1 MEKENILSE
10 LRKNIQE
17 DKFIKI
23 VFSDRQNGEFNKIII
38 KSLSL
43 KNGKNIQIESFKDN
57 KAFHKNIELDHF
69 QEIEDILK
77 GYMENFKQILLQ
89 IENLDISFIK
99 KKESFT
105 KKINKNN
112 LIKNY
117 IEHNKKKQ
125 YILNEGDKIDFL
137 IELGLMSTEGKILKS
152 SYNKFRQIN
161 KYLEFIDDVIEE
173 LKSKKLIDN
182 HINVLDFGCGKSYLT
197 FALYYYLKHYRKDLS
212 FSIVGLDLKKD
223 VIEFCNK
230 LAQKLNYEN
239 LEFLNGNIK
248 DYDRAKEVDLVFSLH
263 ACNNATDYSLEKA
276 LSLNAKAILA
286 VPCCHHEFF
295 EKIQKNKNSE
305 FYNTLKIMVDNGV
318 VLDKFATLATD
329 SFRSSEFYNTLKIM
343 VDNGVVLDKF
353 ATLATDS
360 FRSLALELCGY
371 KTKMI
376 EFIDMEHTPKNILIK
391 AIKSKPSNLK
401 EKLKEYNKLKEFLGI
416 QPLLEELTKKYFL
429 IDTNT
434 EIPYN

>member
-1 MEKENILSE
+1 MEKENVLFE
-10 LRKNIQE
+10 LKKNIQE
-17 DKFIKI
+17 DKLIKI
-23 VFSDRQNGEFNKIII
+23 VFSDRQSGDFNKVII
-38 KSLSL
+38 KPIIL
-43 KNGKNIQIESFKDN
+43 KSTKNIQIESFKDN
-57 KAFHKNIELDHF
+57 KAFHKNIDLNNLQEL
-69 QEIEDILK
+69 EDNLK
-77 GYMENFKQILLQ
+77 EYIDNFKQILLQ
-89 IENLDISFIK
+89 IEGTDISFIR
-99 KKESFT
+99 KKENFSR
-105 KKINKNN
+105 KEKESN
-112 LIKNY
+112 LVKTSN
-117 IEHNKKKQ
+117 EHNKKKQ

-137 IELGLMSTEGKILKS
+137 IELGLMSVEGKILKS
-152 SYNKFRQIN
+152 SFNKFKQIN

-173 LKSKKLIDN
+173 LKAKKLITN

-197 FALYYYLKHYRKDLS
+197 FALYYYLKNYRKDLT

-230 LAQKLNYEN
+230 LAKKLNYEN

-248 DYDRAKEVDLVFSLH
+248 DYNKSKEVDLVFSLH

-276 LSLNAKAILA
+276 LSLDAKAILA

-305 FYNTLKIMVDNGV
+305 FYDTLKIM
-318 VLDKFATLATD
+318 A
-329 SFRSSEFYNTLKIM
+329 
-343 VDNGVVLDKF
+343 DNGVVLDKF

-360 FRSLALELCGY
+360 FRSLSLELCGY

-391 AIKSKPSNLK
+391 AIKSKSSNLK
-401 EKLKEYNKLKEFLGI
+401 EKLTEYNKLKEFLGI
-416 QPLLEELTKKYFL
+416 KPLLEDLIKKYFS

>member
-1 MEKENILSE
+1 MEKENVLFE
-10 LRKNIQE
+10 LKKNIQE
-17 DKFIKI
+17 DKLIKI
-23 VFSDRQNGEFNKIII
+23 VFSDRKSGDFNKVII
-38 KSLSL
+38 KPIIL
-43 KNGKNIQIESFKDN
+43 KSARNIQIESFKDN
-57 KAFHKNIELDHF
+57 KAFHKNIDLNNLKEL
-69 QEIEDILK
+69 EDSLK
-77 GYMENFKQILLQ
+77 EYIDNFKQILLQ
-89 IENLDISFIK
+89 IEGSDISFIR
-99 KKESFT
+99 KKENFSR
-105 KKINKNN
+105 KEKESN
-112 LIKNY
+112 LIKTSN
-117 IEHNKKKQ
+117 EHNKKKQ

-137 IELGLMSTEGKILKS
+137 IELGLMSVEGKILKS
-152 SYNKFRQIN
+152 SFNKFKQIN

-173 LKSKKLIDN
+173 LKAKKLITN

-197 FALYYYLKHYRKDLS
+197 FALYYYLKNYRKDLT

-230 LAQKLNYEN
+230 LAKKLNYEN

-248 DYDRAKEVDLVFSLH
+248 DYDKSKEVDLVFSLH

-276 LSLNAKAILA
+276 LSLDAKAILA

-305 FYNTLKIMVDNGV
+305 FYNTLKIM
-318 VLDKFATLATD
+318 A
-329 SFRSSEFYNTLKIM
+329 
-343 VDNGVVLDKF
+343 DNGVVLDKF

-360 FRSLALELCGY
+360 FRSLSLELCGY

-391 AIKSKPSNLK
+391 AIKSKSSNLK
-401 EKLKEYNKLKEFLGI
+401 EKLTEYNKLKEFLGI
-416 QPLLEELTKKYFL
+416 KPLLEDLIKKYFL

>member
-1 MEKENILSE
+1 MEKENVLFE
-10 LRKNIQE
+10 LKKNIQE
-17 DKFIKI
+17 DKLIKI
-23 VFSDRQNGEFNKIII
+23 VFSDRQSEDFNKVII
-38 KSLSL
+38 KPIIL
-43 KNGKNIQIESFKDN
+43 KSTRNIQIESFKDN
-57 KAFHKNIELDHF
+57 KAFHKNIDLNNLQEL
-69 QEIEDILK
+69 EDNLK
-77 GYMENFKQILLQ
+77 EYIDNFKQILLQ
-89 IENLDISFIK
+89 IEGLDISFIR
-99 KKESFT
+99 KKENFSR
-105 KKINKNN
+105 KEKESN
-112 LIKNY
+112 LIKTSN
-117 IEHNKKKQ
+117 EHNKKKQ

-137 IELGLMSTEGKILKS
+137 IELGLMSVEGKILKS
-152 SYNKFRQIN
+152 SFNKFKQIN

-173 LKSKKLIDN
+173 LKTKKLITN
-182 HINVLDFGCGKSYLT
+182 HINILDFGCGKSYLT
-197 FALYYYLKHYRKDLS
+197 FALYYYLKNYRKDLT

-230 LAQKLNYEN
+230 LAKKLNYEN

-248 DYDRAKEVDLVFSLH
+248 DYDKSKEVDLVFSLH

-276 LSLNAKAILA
+276 LSLDAKAILA

-305 FYNTLKIMVDNGV
+305 FYNTLKIM
-318 VLDKFATLATD
+318 A
-329 SFRSSEFYNTLKIM
+329 
-343 VDNGVVLDKF
+343 DNGVVLDKF

-360 FRSLALELCGY
+360 FRSLSLELCGY

-391 AIKSKPSNLK
+391 AIKSKSSNLK
-401 EKLKEYNKLKEFLGI
+401 EKLVEYNKLKEFLGI
-416 QPLLEELTKKYFL
+416 KPLLEDLIKKYFL

>member
-1 MEKENILSE
+1 MEKENILFE
-10 LRKNIQE
+10 LIKNIQE
-17 DKFIKI
+17 DKLIKI
-23 VFSDRQNGEFNKIII
+23 VFSDRKSGDFNKVII
-38 KSLSL
+38 KPIIL
-43 KNGKNIQIESFKDN
+43 KSARNIQIESFKDN
-57 KAFHKNIELDHF
+57 KAFHKNIDLNNLQEL
-69 QEIEDILK
+69 EDNLK
-77 GYMENFKQILLQ
+77 EYIDNFKQILLQ
-89 IENLDISFIK
+89 IEDSDISFIR
-99 KKESFT
+99 KKENFSR
-105 KKINKNN
+105 KEKDSN
-112 LIKNY
+112 LIKTSND
-117 IEHNKKKQ
+117 HNKKKQ

-137 IELGLMSTEGKILKS
+137 IELGLMSVEGKILKS
-152 SYNKFRQIN
+152 SFNKFKQIN

-173 LKSKKLIDN
+173 LKAKKLITN

-197 FALYYYLKHYRKDLS
+197 FALYYYLKNYRKDLT

-230 LAQKLNYEN
+230 LAKKLNYEN

-248 DYDRAKEVDLVFSLH
+248 DYNKSKEVDLVFSLH

-276 LSLNAKAILA
+276 LSLDAKAILA

-305 FYNTLKIMVDNGV
+305 FYNTLKIM
-318 VLDKFATLATD
+318 A
-329 SFRSSEFYNTLKIM
+329 
-343 VDNGVVLDKF
+343 DNGVVLDKF

-360 FRSLALELCGY
+360 FRSLSLELCGY

-391 AIKSKPSNLK
+391 AIKSKSSNLK
-401 EKLKEYNKLKEFLGI
+401 EKLVEYNKLKEFLGI
-416 QPLLEELTKKYFL
+416 KPLLEDLIKKYFS

>member
-1 MEKENILSE
+1 MEKENVLFE
-10 LRKNIQE
+10 LKKNIQE
-17 DKFIKI
+17 DKLIKI
-23 VFSDRQNGEFNKIII
+23 VFSDRKSRDFNKVII
-38 KSLSL
+38 KPIIL
-43 KNGKNIQIESFKDN
+43 KSAKNIQIESFKDN
-57 KAFHKNIELDHF
+57 KAFHKNIDLNNLQEL
-69 QEIEDILK
+69 EDNLK
-77 GYMENFKQILLQ
+77 EYIDNFKQILLQ
-89 IENLDISFIK
+89 IEGSDISFIR
-99 KKESFT
+99 KKENFSR
-105 KKINKNN
+105 KEKESN
-112 LIKNY
+112 LIKTSN
-117 IEHNKKKQ
+117 EHNKKKQ

-137 IELGLMSTEGKILKS
+137 IELGLMSVEGKILKS
-152 SYNKFRQIN
+152 SFNKFKQIN

-173 LKSKKLIDN
+173 LKTKKLITN

-197 FALYYYLKHYRKDLS
+197 FALYYYLKNYRKDLS

-295 EKIQKNKNSE
+295 EKIQKNKNSK
-305 FYNTLKIMVDNGV
+305 FYNTLKIM
-318 VLDKFATLATD
+318 A
-329 SFRSSEFYNTLKIM
+329 
-343 VDNGVVLDKF
+343 DNGVVLDKF

-391 AIKSKPSNLK
+391 AIKSKSSNLK
-401 EKLKEYNKLKEFLGI
+401 EKSIEYNKLKEFLGI
-416 QPLLEELTKKYFL
+416 QPLLEELTRKYFL

>member
-1 MEKENILSE
+1 MEKENVLFE
-10 LRKNIQE
+10 LKKNIQE
-17 DKFIKI
+17 DKLIKI
-23 VFSDRQNGEFNKIII
+23 VFSDRKSRDFNKVII
-38 KSLSL
+38 KPIIL
-43 KNGKNIQIESFKDN
+43 KSAKNIQIESFKDN
-57 KAFHKNIELDHF
+57 KAFHKNIDLNNLQEL
-69 QEIEDILK
+69 EDNLK
-77 GYMENFKQILLQ
+77 EYIDNFKQILLQ
-89 IENLDISFIK
+89 IEGSDISFIR
-99 KKESFT
+99 KKENFSR
-105 KKINKNN
+105 KEKESN
-112 LIKNY
+112 LIKTSN
-117 IEHNKKKQ
+117 EHNKKKQ
-125 YILNEGDKIDFL
+125 YILNEGNKIDFL
-137 IELGLMSTEGKILKS
+137 IELGLMSVEGKILKS
-152 SYNKFRQIN
+152 SFNKFKQIN

-173 LKSKKLIDN
+173 LKAKKLITN

-197 FALYYYLKHYRKDLS
+197 FALYYYLKNYREDLT

-230 LAQKLNYEN
+230 LAKKLNYEN

-248 DYDRAKEVDLVFSLH
+248 DYDKSKEVDLVFSLH

-276 LSLNAKAILA
+276 LSLDAKAILA

-305 FYNTLKIMVDNGV
+305 FYNTLKIM
-318 VLDKFATLATD
+318 A
-329 SFRSSEFYNTLKIM
+329 
-343 VDNGVVLDKF
+343 DNGVVLDKF

-360 FRSLALELCGY
+360 FRSLSLELCGY

-391 AIKSKPSNLK
+391 AIKSKSSNLK
-401 EKLKEYNKLKEFLGI
+401 EKLVEYNKLKEFLGI
-416 QPLLEELTKKYFL
+416 KPLLEDLIKKYFS

>member
-57 KAFHKNIELDHF
+57 KAFHKNIELNNI
-69 QEIEDILK
+69 QEIENILK
-77 GYMENFKQILLQ
+77 EYIENFKQILLQ
-89 IENLDISFIK
+89 VENSDVSFIR
-99 KKESFT
+99 KKESF
-105 KKINKNN
+105 
-112 LIKNY
+112 IKNSN
-117 IEHNKKKQ
+117 EHNKKKQ

-230 LAQKLNYEN
+230 LAQKLNYGN

-295 EKIQKNKNSE
+295 EKI
-305 FYNTLKIMVDNGV
+305 
-318 VLDKFATLATD
+318 
-329 SFRSSEFYNTLKIM
+329 
-343 VDNGVVLDKF
+343 
-353 ATLATDS
+353 
-360 FRSLALELCGY
+360 
-371 KTKMI
+371 
-376 EFIDMEHTPKNILIK
+376 
-391 AIKSKPSNLK
+391 
-401 EKLKEYNKLKEFLGI
+401 
-416 QPLLEELTKKYFL
+416 
-429 IDTNT
+429 
-434 EIPYN
+434 

>member
-1 MEKENILSE
+1 MEKENVLFE
-10 LRKNIQE
+10 LKKNIQE
-17 DKFIKI
+17 DKLIKI
-23 VFSDRQNGEFNKIII
+23 VFSDRQSGDFNKVII
-38 KSLSL
+38 KPIIL
-43 KNGKNIQIESFKDN
+43 KSTKNIQIESFKDN
-57 KAFHKNIELDHF
+57 KAFHKNIDLNNLQEL
-69 QEIEDILK
+69 EDNLK
-77 GYMENFKQILLQ
+77 EYIDNFKQILLQ
-89 IENLDISFIK
+89 IEGSDISFIR
-99 KKESFT
+99 KKENFSR
-105 KKINKNN
+105 KEKESN
-112 LIKNY
+112 LIKTSN
-117 IEHNKKKQ
+117 EHNKKKQ

-137 IELGLMSTEGKILKS
+137 IELGLMSVKGKILKS
-152 SYNKFRQIN
+152 SFNKFKQIN

-173 LKSKKLIDN
+173 LKAKKLITN

-197 FALYYYLKHYRKDLS
+197 FALYYYLKNYRKDLT

-230 LAQKLNYEN
+230 LAKKLNYEN

-248 DYDRAKEVDLVFSLH
+248 DYDKSKEVDLVFSLH

-276 LSLNAKAILA
+276 LSLDAKAILA

-305 FYNTLKIMVDNGV
+305 FYNTLKIM
-318 VLDKFATLATD
+318 A
-329 SFRSSEFYNTLKIM
+329 
-343 VDNGVVLDKF
+343 DNGVVLDKF

-360 FRSLALELCGY
+360 FRSLSLELCGY

-391 AIKSKPSNLK
+391 AIKSKSSNLK
-401 EKLKEYNKLKEFLGI
+401 EKLVEYNKLKEFLGI
-416 QPLLEELTKKYFL
+416 KPLLEDLIKKYFS

>member
-1 MEKENILSE
+1 MGKENMLSE
-10 LRKNIQE
+10 LKKYIQE
-17 DKFIKI
+17 EKFIKI
-23 VFSDRQNGEFNKIII
+23 VFSDRQDGDFSKIII
-38 KSLSL
+38 KPLSL
-43 KNGKNIQIESFKDN
+43 KTGKNIQIESFKDN
-57 KAFHKNIELDHF
+57 KAFHKNIELNNL
-69 QEIEDILK
+69 QEIENTLK
-77 GYMENFKQILLQ
+77 EYIENFKQILLQ
-89 IENLDISFIK
+89 IENLDISFMK
-99 KKESFT
+99 KKERFI
-105 KKINKNN
+105 KKENKNN
-112 LIKNY
+112 LIKNSN
-117 IEHNKKKQ
+117 EHNKKKQ

-137 IELGLMSTEGKILKS
+137 IELGLMSAEGKILKS
-152 SYNKFRQIN
+152 SYSKFKQIN

-182 HINVLDFGCGKSYLT
+182 HINILDFGCGKSYLT
-197 FALYYYLKHYRKDLS
+197 FALYYYLKHYRKNLS

-248 DYDRAKEVDLVFSLH
+248 DYDRTLEVDLVFSLH

-295 EKIQKNKNSE
+295 EKIQKNKNSK
-305 FYNTLKIMVDNGV
+305 FYDNLKIMADNGIA
-318 VLDKFATLATD
+318 LDKFA
-329 SFRSSEFYNTLKIM
+329 S
-343 VDNGVVLDKF
+343 
-353 ATLATDS
+353 LATDS

-391 AIKSKPSNLK
+391 AIKSKSSNLK
-401 EKLKEYNKLKEFLGI
+401 EKLIEYSKLKEFLGI
-416 QPLLEELTKKYFL
+416 QPLLEELTRKYFL
-429 IDTNT
+429 IDTNI

>member
-1 MEKENILSE
+1 MEKENILFE
-10 LRKNIQE
+10 LIKNIQD
-17 DKFIKI
+17 DKLIKI
-23 VFSDRQNGEFNKIII
+23 VFSDRKSGDFNKVII
-38 KSLSL
+38 KPIIL
-43 KNGKNIQIESFKDN
+43 KSAKNIQIESFKDN
-57 KAFHKNIELDHF
+57 KAFHKNIDLNNLQEL
-69 QEIEDILK
+69 EDNLK
-77 GYMENFKQILLQ
+77 EYIDNFKQILLQ
-89 IENLDISFIK
+89 IEGSDISFIR
-99 KKESFT
+99 KKENFSR
-105 KKINKNN
+105 KEKESN
-112 LIKNY
+112 LIKTSN
-117 IEHNKKKQ
+117 EHNKKKQ

-137 IELGLMSTEGKILKS
+137 IELGLMSVEGKILKS
-152 SYNKFRQIN
+152 SFNKFKQIN

-173 LKSKKLIDN
+173 LKVKKLITN

-197 FALYYYLKHYRKDLS
+197 FALYYYLKNYRKDLT

-230 LAQKLNYEN
+230 LAKKLNYEN

-248 DYDRAKEVDLVFSLH
+248 DYDKSKEVDLVFSLH

-276 LSLNAKAILA
+276 LSLDAKAILA

-305 FYNTLKIMVDNGV
+305 FYNTLKIMADNGV
-318 VLDKFATLATD
+318 
-329 SFRSSEFYNTLKIM
+329 I
-343 VDNGVVLDKF
+343 LDKF

-360 FRSLALELCGY
+360 FRSLSLELCGY

-391 AIKSKPSNLK
+391 AIKSKSSNLK
-401 EKLKEYNKLKEFLGI
+401 EKLVEYNKLKEFLGI
-416 QPLLEELTKKYFL
+416 KPLLEDLIKKYFL

>member
-1 MEKENILSE
+1 MEKENVLFE
-10 LRKNIQE
+10 LKKNIQD
-17 DKFIKI
+17 DKLIKI
-23 VFSDRQNGEFNKIII
+23 VFSDRKSGDFNKVII
-38 KSLSL
+38 KPIIL
-43 KNGKNIQIESFKDN
+43 KSAKNIQIESFKDN
-57 KAFHKNIELDHF
+57 KAFHKNIDLNNLQEL
-69 QEIEDILK
+69 EDNLK
-77 GYMENFKQILLQ
+77 EYIDNFKQILLQ
-89 IENLDISFIK
+89 IEGLDISFIR
-99 KKESFT
+99 KKENFSR
-105 KKINKNN
+105 KEKESN
-112 LIKNY
+112 LIKTSN
-117 IEHNKKKQ
+117 EHNKKKQ

-137 IELGLMSTEGKILKS
+137 IELGLMSVEGKILKS
-152 SYNKFRQIN
+152 SFNKFKQIN

-173 LKSKKLIDN
+173 LKAKKLITN

-197 FALYYYLKHYRKDLS
+197 FALYYYLKNYRKDLT
-212 FSIVGLDLKKD
+212 FSIIGLDLKKD

-230 LAQKLNYEN
+230 LAKKLNYEN

-248 DYDRAKEVDLVFSLH
+248 DYDKSKEVDLVFSLH

-276 LSLNAKAILA
+276 LSLDAKAILA

-305 FYNTLKIMVDNGV
+305 FYDTLKIM
-318 VLDKFATLATD
+318 A
-329 SFRSSEFYNTLKIM
+329 
-343 VDNGVVLDKF
+343 DNGVVLDKF

-360 FRSLALELCGY
+360 FRSLSLELCGY

-391 AIKSKPSNLK
+391 AIKSKSSNLK
-401 EKLKEYNKLKEFLGI
+401 EKLTEYNKLKEFLGI
-416 QPLLEELTKKYFL
+416 KPLLEDLIKKYFS

>member
-1 MEKENILSE
+1 MEKENVLFE
-10 LRKNIQE
+10 LKKNIQE
-17 DKFIKI
+17 DKLIKI
-23 VFSDRQNGEFNKIII
+23 VFSDRQSGDFNKVII
-38 KSLSL
+38 KPIIL
-43 KNGKNIQIESFKDN
+43 KSTKNIQIESFKDN
-57 KAFHKNIELDHF
+57 KAFHKNIDLNNLQEL
-69 QEIEDILK
+69 EDNLK
-77 GYMENFKQILLQ
+77 EYIDNFKQILLQ
-89 IENLDISFIK
+89 IEGLDISFIR
-99 KKESFT
+99 KKENFSR
-105 KKINKNN
+105 KEKDSN
-112 LIKNY
+112 LIKTSN
-117 IEHNKKKQ
+117 EHNKKKQ

-137 IELGLMSTEGKILKS
+137 IELGLMSVEGKILKS
-152 SYNKFRQIN
+152 SFNKFKQIN

-173 LKSKKLIDN
+173 LKAKKLITN

-197 FALYYYLKHYRKDLS
+197 FALYYYLKNYRKDLT

-230 LAQKLNYEN
+230 LAKKLNYEN

-248 DYDRAKEVDLVFSLH
+248 DYDKSKEVDLVFSLH

-276 LSLNAKAILA
+276 LSLDAKAILA

-305 FYNTLKIMVDNGV
+305 FYDTLKIM
-318 VLDKFATLATD
+318 A
-329 SFRSSEFYNTLKIM
+329 
-343 VDNGVVLDKF
+343 DNGVVLDKF

-360 FRSLALELCGY
+360 FRSLSLELCGY

-391 AIKSKPSNLK
+391 AIKSKSSNLK
-401 EKLKEYNKLKEFLGI
+401 EKLTEYNKLKEFLGI
-416 QPLLEELTKKYFL
+416 KPLLEDLIKKYFS

>member
-1 MEKENILSE
+1 MEKENVLFE
-10 LRKNIQE
+10 LKKNIQE
-17 DKFIKI
+17 DKLIKI
-23 VFSDRQNGEFNKIII
+23 VFSDRKSRDFNKVII
-38 KSLSL
+38 KPIIL
-43 KNGKNIQIESFKDN
+43 KSAKNIQIESFKDN
-57 KAFHKNIELDHF
+57 KAFHKNIDLNNLQEL
-69 QEIEDILK
+69 EDNLK
-77 GYMENFKQILLQ
+77 EYIDNFKQILLQ
-89 IENLDISFIK
+89 IEGSDISFIR
-99 KKESFT
+99 KKENFSR
-105 KKINKNN
+105 KEKESN
-112 LIKNY
+112 LIKTSN
-117 IEHNKKKQ
+117 EHNKKKQ

-137 IELGLMSTEGKILKS
+137 IELGLMSVEGKILKS
-152 SYNKFRQIN
+152 SFNKFKQIN

-173 LKSKKLIDN
+173 LKAKKLITN

-197 FALYYYLKHYRKDLS
+197 FALYYYLKNYRKDLT

-230 LAQKLNYEN
+230 LAKKLNYEN

-248 DYDRAKEVDLVFSLH
+248 DYDKSKEVDLVFSLH

-276 LSLNAKAILA
+276 LSLDAKAILA

-305 FYNTLKIMVDNGV
+305 FYNTLKIM
-318 VLDKFATLATD
+318 A
-329 SFRSSEFYNTLKIM
+329 
-343 VDNGVVLDKF
+343 DNGVVLDKF

-360 FRSLALELCGY
+360 FRSLSLELCGY

-376 EFIDMEHTPKNILIK
+376 EFINMEHTPKNILIK
-391 AIKSKPSNLK
+391 AIKSKSSNLK
-401 EKLKEYNKLKEFLGI
+401 EKLTEYNKLKEFLGI
-416 QPLLEELTKKYFL
+416 KPLLEDLIKKYFS

>member
-1 MEKENILSE
+1 MEKENVLFE
-10 LRKNIQE
+10 LKKNIQE
-17 DKFIKI
+17 DKLIKI
-23 VFSDRQNGEFNKIII
+23 VFSDRQSGDFNKVII
-38 KSLSL
+38 KPIIL
-43 KNGKNIQIESFKDN
+43 KSTKNIQIESFKDN
-57 KAFHKNIELDHF
+57 KAFHKNIDLNNLQEL
-69 QEIEDILK
+69 ENILK
-77 GYMENFKQILLQ
+77 EYIDNFKQILLQ
-89 IENLDISFIK
+89 IEGSDISFIR
-99 KKESFT
+99 KKESFSR
-105 KKINKNN
+105 KEKESN
-112 LIKNY
+112 LIKSSN
-117 IEHNKKKQ
+117 EHNKKKQ

-137 IELGLMSTEGKILKS
+137 IELGLMSVEGKILKS
-152 SYNKFRQIN
+152 SYNKFKQIN

-173 LKSKKLIDN
+173 LKAKKLITN

-197 FALYYYLKHYRKDLS
+197 FALYYYLKNYRKDLT

-230 LAQKLNYEN
+230 LAKKLNYEN

-248 DYDRAKEVDLVFSLH
+248 DYDKSKEVDLVFSLH

-276 LSLNAKAILA
+276 LSLDAKAILA

-305 FYNTLKIMVDNGV
+305 FYNTLKIMADNGV
-318 VLDKFATLATD
+318 
-329 SFRSSEFYNTLKIM
+329 I
-343 VDNGVVLDKF
+343 LDKF

-360 FRSLALELCGY
+360 FRSLSLELCGY

-391 AIKSKPSNLK
+391 AIKSKSSNLK
-401 EKLKEYNKLKEFLGI
+401 EKLIEYNKLKEFLGI
-416 QPLLEELTKKYFL
+416 KPLLEDLIKKYFS

>member
-1 MEKENILSE
+1 MEKENILFESI
-10 LRKNIQE
+10 KNIQE
-17 DKFIKI
+17 DKLIKI
-23 VFSDRQNGEFNKIII
+23 VFSDRKSGDFNKVII
-38 KSLSL
+38 KPIIL
-43 KNGKNIQIESFKDN
+43 KSVKNIQIESFKDN
-57 KAFHKNIELDHF
+57 KAFHKNIDLNNLQEL
-69 QEIEDILK
+69 EDNLK
-77 GYMENFKQILLQ
+77 EYIDNFKQILLQ
-89 IENLDISFIK
+89 IEGSDISFIR
-99 KKESFT
+99 KKENFSR
-105 KKINKNN
+105 KEKDSN
-112 LIKNY
+112 LIKTSND
-117 IEHNKKKQ
+117 HNKKKQ

-137 IELGLMSTEGKILKS
+137 IELGLMSVEGKILKS
-152 SYNKFRQIN
+152 SFNKFKQIN

-173 LKSKKLIDN
+173 LKAKKLITN

-197 FALYYYLKHYRKDLS
+197 FALYYYLKNYRKDLT

-230 LAQKLNYEN
+230 LAKKLNYEN

-248 DYDRAKEVDLVFSLH
+248 DYDKSKEVDLVFSLH

-276 LSLNAKAILA
+276 LSLDAKAILA

-305 FYNTLKIMVDNGV
+305 FYNTLKIM
-318 VLDKFATLATD
+318 A
-329 SFRSSEFYNTLKIM
+329 
-343 VDNGVVLDKF
+343 DNGVVLDKF

-360 FRSLALELCGY
+360 FRSLSLELCGY

-391 AIKSKPSNLK
+391 AIKSKSSNLK
-401 EKLKEYNKLKEFLGI
+401 EKLVEYNKLKEFLGI
-416 QPLLEELTKKYFL
+416 KPLLEDLIKKYFL

>member
-1 MEKENILSE
+1 MEKENVLFE
-10 LRKNIQE
+10 LIKNIQD
-17 DKFIKI
+17 DKLIKI
-23 VFSDRQNGEFNKIII
+23 VFSDRKSGDFNKVII
-38 KSLSL
+38 KPIIL
-43 KNGKNIQIESFKDN
+43 KSAKNIQIESFKDN
-57 KAFHKNIELDHF
+57 KAFHKNIDLNNLQEL
-69 QEIEDILK
+69 EDNLK
-77 GYMENFKQILLQ
+77 EYIDNFKQILLQ
-89 IENLDISFIK
+89 IEGSDISFIR
-99 KKESFT
+99 KKENFSR
-105 KKINKNN
+105 KEKDSN
-112 LIKNY
+112 LIKTSN
-117 IEHNKKKQ
+117 EHNKKKQ

-137 IELGLMSTEGKILKS
+137 IELGLMSVEGKILKS
-152 SYNKFRQIN
+152 SFNKFKQIN

-173 LKSKKLIDN
+173 LKAKKLITD

-197 FALYYYLKHYRKDLS
+197 FALYYYLKNYRKDLT

-230 LAQKLNYEN
+230 LAKKLNYEN

-248 DYDRAKEVDLVFSLH
+248 DYDKSKEVDLVFSLH

-276 LSLNAKAILA
+276 LSLDAKAILA

-305 FYNTLKIMVDNGV
+305 FYNTLKIM
-318 VLDKFATLATD
+318 A
-329 SFRSSEFYNTLKIM
+329 
-343 VDNGVVLDKF
+343 DNGVVLDKF

-360 FRSLALELCGY
+360 FRSLSLELCGY

-391 AIKSKPSNLK
+391 AIKSKSSNLK
-401 EKLKEYNKLKEFLGI
+401 EKLTEYNKLKEFLGI
-416 QPLLEELTKKYFL
+416 KPLLEDLIKKYFS

>member
-1 MEKENILSE
+1 MEKENVLFE
-10 LRKNIQE
+10 LKKNIQE
-17 DKFIKI
+17 DKLIKI
-23 VFSDRQNGEFNKIII
+23 VFSDRKSRDFNKVII
-38 KSLSL
+38 KPIIL
-43 KNGKNIQIESFKDN
+43 KSAKNIQIESFKDN
-57 KAFHKNIELDHF
+57 KAFHKNIDLNNLQEL
-69 QEIEDILK
+69 EDNLK
-77 GYMENFKQILLQ
+77 EYIDNFKQILLQ
-89 IENLDISFIK
+89 IEGSDISFIR
-99 KKESFT
+99 KKENFSR
-105 KKINKNN
+105 KEKESN
-112 LIKNY
+112 LIKTSN
-117 IEHNKKKQ
+117 EHNKKKQ

-137 IELGLMSTEGKILKS
+137 IELGLMSVEGKILKS
-152 SYNKFRQIN
+152 SFNKFKQIN

-173 LKSKKLIDN
+173 LKAKKLITN

-197 FALYYYLKHYRKDLS
+197 FALYYYLKNYRKDLT

-230 LAQKLNYEN
+230 LAKKLNYEN

-248 DYDRAKEVDLVFSLH
+248 DYSKSKEVDLVFSLH

-276 LSLNAKAILA
+276 LSLDAKAILA

-305 FYNTLKIMVDNGV
+305 FYNTLKIM
-318 VLDKFATLATD
+318 A
-329 SFRSSEFYNTLKIM
+329 
-343 VDNGVVLDKF
+343 DNGVVLDKF

-360 FRSLALELCGY
+360 FRSLSLELCGY

-391 AIKSKPSNLK
+391 AIKSKSSNLK
-401 EKLKEYNKLKEFLGI
+401 EKLVEYNKLKEFLGI
-416 QPLLEELTKKYFL
+416 KPLLEDLIKKYFL

>member
-1 MEKENILSE
+1 MEKENVLFE
-10 LRKNIQE
+10 LKKNIQE
-17 DKFIKI
+17 DKLIKI
-23 VFSDRQNGEFNKIII
+23 VFSDRKSGDFNKVII
-38 KSLSL
+38 KPIIL
-43 KNGKNIQIESFKDN
+43 KSTKNIQIESFKDN
-57 KAFHKNIELDHF
+57 KAFHKNIDLNNLQEL
-69 QEIEDILK
+69 EDNLK
-77 GYMENFKQILLQ
+77 EYIDNFKQILLQ
-89 IENLDISFIK
+89 IEGSDISFIR
-99 KKESFT
+99 KKENFSR
-105 KKINKNN
+105 KEKESN
-112 LIKNY
+112 LIKTSN
-117 IEHNKKKQ
+117 EHNKKKQ

-137 IELGLMSTEGKILKS
+137 IELGLMSVEGKILKS
-152 SYNKFRQIN
+152 SFNKFKQIN

-173 LKSKKLIDN
+173 LKAKKLITN
-182 HINVLDFGCGKSYLT
+182 HINVLDFGCEKSYLT
-197 FALYYYLKHYRKDLS
+197 FALYYYLKNYRKDLT

-230 LAQKLNYEN
+230 LAKKLNYEN

-248 DYDRAKEVDLVFSLH
+248 DYNKSKEVDLVFSLH

-276 LSLNAKAILA
+276 LSLDAKAILA

-305 FYNTLKIMVDNGV
+305 FYNTLKIM
-318 VLDKFATLATD
+318 A
-329 SFRSSEFYNTLKIM
+329 
-343 VDNGVVLDKF
+343 DNGVVLDKF

-360 FRSLALELCGY
+360 FRSLSLELCGY

-391 AIKSKPSNLK
+391 AIKSKSSNLK
-401 EKLKEYNKLKEFLGI
+401 EKLTEYNKLKEFLGI
-416 QPLLEELTKKYFL
+416 KPLLEDLIKKYFS

>member
-1 MEKENILSE
+1 MEKENMLSE
-10 LRKNIQE
+10 LKKYIQE
-17 DKFIKI
+17 EKFIKI
-23 VFSDRQNGEFNKIII
+23 VFSDKKDGNFSKIII
-38 KSLSL
+38 KPLSL
-43 KNGKNIQIESFKDN
+43 KTGKNIQIESFKDN
-57 KAFHKNIELDHF
+57 KAFHKNIELNNL
-69 QEIEDILK
+69 QEIENTLK
-77 GYMENFKQILLQ
+77 EYIENFKQILLQ
-89 IENLDISFIK
+89 IENLDISFMK
-99 KKESFT
+99 KKERFI
-105 KKINKNN
+105 KKENKNN
-112 LIKNY
+112 LIKNSN
-117 IEHNKKKQ
+117 EHNKKKQ

-137 IELGLMSTEGKILKS
+137 IELGLMSAEGKILKS
-152 SYNKFRQIN
+152 SYNKFKQIN

-182 HINVLDFGCGKSYLT
+182 HINILDFGCGKSYLT

-248 DYDRAKEVDLVFSLH
+248 DYDKSKEVDLVFSLH

-276 LSLNAKAILA
+276 LSLSAKAILA
-286 VPCCHHEFF
+286 VPCSHHEFF
-295 EKIQKNKNSE
+295 EKIQKSKNSD
-305 FYNTLKIMVDNGV
+305 FYNTLKIM
-318 VLDKFATLATD
+318 L
-329 SFRSSEFYNTLKIM
+329 
-343 VDNGVVLDKF
+343 DNGVVLDKF

-360 FRSLALELCGY
+360 FRSLTLELCGY

-376 EFIDMEHTPKNILIK
+376 EFIDTEHTPKNILIR
-391 AIKSKPSNLK
+391 AIKSKSSNLK
-401 EKLKEYNKLKEFLGI
+401 EKLKEYNRLKEFLGI
-416 QPLLEELTKKYFL
+416 QPLLEDLTKKYFL

>member
-1 MEKENILSE
+1 MEKENVLFE
-10 LRKNIQE
+10 LKKNIQE
-17 DKFIKI
+17 DKLIKI
-23 VFSDRQNGEFNKIII
+23 VFSDRQSGDFNKVII
-38 KSLSL
+38 KPIIL
-43 KNGKNIQIESFKDN
+43 KSTKNIQIESFKDN
-57 KAFHKNIELDHF
+57 KAFHKNIDLNNLQEL
-69 QEIEDILK
+69 EDNLK
-77 GYMENFKQILLQ
+77 EYIDNFKQILLQ
-89 IENLDISFIK
+89 IEGTDISFIR
-99 KKESFT
+99 KKENFSR
-105 KKINKNN
+105 KEKESN
-112 LIKNY
+112 LIKTSN
-117 IEHNKKKQ
+117 EHNKKKQ

-137 IELGLMSTEGKILKS
+137 IELGLMSVEGKILKS
-152 SYNKFRQIN
+152 SFNKFKQIN

-173 LKSKKLIDN
+173 LKAKKLITN

-197 FALYYYLKHYRKDLS
+197 FALYYYLKNYRKDLT

-230 LAQKLNYEN
+230 LAKKLNYEN

-248 DYDRAKEVDLVFSLH
+248 DYNKSKEVDLVFSLH

-276 LSLNAKAILA
+276 LSLDAKAILA

-305 FYNTLKIMVDNGV
+305 FYDTLKIM
-318 VLDKFATLATD
+318 A
-329 SFRSSEFYNTLKIM
+329 
-343 VDNGVVLDKF
+343 DNGVVLDKF

-360 FRSLALELCGY
+360 FRSLSLELCGY

-391 AIKSKPSNLK
+391 AIKSKSSNLK
-401 EKLKEYNKLKEFLGI
+401 EKLTEYNKLKEFLGI
-416 QPLLEELTKKYFL
+416 KPLLEDLIKKYFL

>member
-1 MEKENILSE
+1 MEKENILFE
-10 LRKNIQE
+10 LKKNIQE
-17 DKFIKI
+17 DKLIKI
-23 VFSDRQNGEFNKIII
+23 VFSDRKSGDFNKVII
-38 KSLSL
+38 KPIIL
-43 KNGKNIQIESFKDN
+43 KSAKNIQIESFKDN
-57 KAFHKNIELDHF
+57 KAFHKNIDLNNLQEL
-69 QEIEDILK
+69 EDNLK
-77 GYMENFKQILLQ
+77 ECIDNFKQILLQ
-89 IENLDISFIK
+89 IEGSDISFIR
-99 KKESFT
+99 KKENFSR
-105 KKINKNN
+105 KEKESN
-112 LIKNY
+112 LIKTSN
-117 IEHNKKKQ
+117 EHNKKKQ

-137 IELGLMSTEGKILKS
+137 IELGLMSVEGKILKS
-152 SYNKFRQIN
+152 SFNKFKQIN

-173 LKSKKLIDN
+173 LKAKKLITN

-197 FALYYYLKHYRKDLS
+197 FALYYYLKNYRKDLT

-230 LAQKLNYEN
+230 LAKKLNYEN

-248 DYDRAKEVDLVFSLH
+248 DYDKSKEVDLVFSLH

-276 LSLNAKAILA
+276 LSLDAKAILA

-305 FYNTLKIMVDNGV
+305 FYNTLKIM
-318 VLDKFATLATD
+318 A
-329 SFRSSEFYNTLKIM
+329 
-343 VDNGVVLDKF
+343 DNGVVLDKF

-360 FRSLALELCGY
+360 FRSLSLELCGY

-391 AIKSKPSNLK
+391 AIKSKSSNLK
-401 EKLKEYNKLKEFLGI
+401 EKLTEYNKLKEFLGI
-416 QPLLEELTKKYFL
+416 KPLLEDLIKKYFL

>member
-1 MEKENILSE
+1 MKKENILSE

-57 KAFHKNIELDHF
+57 KAFHKNIELDNF

-77 GYMENFKQILLQ
+77 GYMENFKQILWQ

-105 KKINKNN
+105 KKENKNN

-276 LSLNAKAILA
+276 LRLNAKAILA

-295 EKIQKNKNSE
+295 EKIQKK
-305 FYNTLKIMVDNGV
+305 
-318 VLDKFATLATD
+318 
-329 SFRSSEFYNTLKIM
+329 
-343 VDNGVVLDKF
+343 
-353 ATLATDS
+353 
-360 FRSLALELCGY
+360 
-371 KTKMI
+371 
-376 EFIDMEHTPKNILIK
+376 
-391 AIKSKPSNLK
+391 
-401 EKLKEYNKLKEFLGI
+401 
-416 QPLLEELTKKYFL
+416 
-429 IDTNT
+429 
-434 EIPYN
+434 

>member
-1 MEKENILSE
+1 MEKENMLSE
-10 LRKNIQE
+10 LKKYIQE
-17 DKFIKI
+17 EKFIKI
-23 VFSDRQNGEFNKIII
+23 VFSDKKDGNFSKIII

-57 KAFHKNIELDHF
+57 KAFHKNIELDNF

-137 IELGLMSTEGKILKS
+137 IELGLMSAEGKILKS
-152 SYNKFRQIN
+152 SYNKFKQIN

-182 HINVLDFGCGKSYLT
+182 HINILDFGCGKSYLT

-248 DYDRAKEVDLVFSLH
+248 DYDKSKEVDLVFSLH

-276 LSLNAKAILA
+276 LSLSAKAILA

-295 EKIQKNKNSE
+295 EKLQKSKNSD
-305 FYNTLKIMVDNGV
+305 FYNTLKIM
-318 VLDKFATLATD
+318 L
-329 SFRSSEFYNTLKIM
+329 
-343 VDNGVVLDKF
+343 DNGVVLDKF

-360 FRSLALELCGY
+360 FRSLTLELCGY

-376 EFIDMEHTPKNILIK
+376 EFIDTEHTPKNILIK
-391 AIKSKPSNLK
+391 AIKSKSSNLK
-401 EKLKEYNKLKEFLGI
+401 EKLIEYSKLKEFLGI
-416 QPLLEELTKKYFL
+416 QPLLEELTRKYFL

>member
-43 KNGKNIQIESFKDN
+43 KNCKNIQIESFKDN
-57 KAFHKNIELDHF
+57 KAFHKNIELNNI
-69 QEIEDILK
+69 QEIENILK
-77 GYMENFKQILLQ
+77 EYIENFKQILLQ
-89 IENLDISFIK
+89 VENFDVSFIR
-99 KKESFT
+99 KKESFI
-105 KKINKNN
+105 KRENKNN
-112 LIKNY
+112 LIKNSN
-117 IEHNKKKQ
+117 EHNKKKQ

-161 KYLEFIDDVIEE
+161 RYLEFIDDVIEE
-173 LKSKKLIDN
+173 LKSKKLMDN

-197 FALYYYLKHYRKDLS
+197 FALYYYLKNYRKDLS

-295 EKIQKNKNSE
+295 EKIQKSKNSD
-305 FYNTLKIMVDNGV
+305 FYNTLKIM
-318 VLDKFATLATD
+318 L
-329 SFRSSEFYNTLKIM
+329 
-343 VDNGVVLDKF
+343 DNGVVLDKF

-360 FRSLALELCGY
+360 FRSLTLELCGY

-376 EFIDMEHTPKNILIK
+376 EFIDMEHTPKNILIR
-391 AIKSKPSNLK
+391 AIKSKSSNLK
-401 EKLKEYNKLKEFLGI
+401 EKLKEYNRLKDFLGI
-416 QPLLEELTKKYFL
+416 NPLFRRFGKKIFF
-429 IDTNT
+429 N
-434 EIPYN
+434 

>member
-57 KAFHKNIELDHF
+57 KAFHKNIELDNF

-230 LAQKLNYEN
+230 LAQKLDYKS

-276 LSLNAKAILA
+276 LSLNSKAILT

-295 EKIQKNKNSE
+295 EKIQKNKNSK
-305 FYNTLKIMVDNGV
+305 FYDNLKIMADNGI
-318 VLDKFATLATD
+318 VLDKFASLATD
-329 SFRSSEFYNTLKIM
+329 SFC
-343 VDNGVVLDKF
+343 
-353 ATLATDS
+353 
-360 FRSLALELCGY
+360 SLTLELCGY

-391 AIKSKPSNLK
+391 AIKSKSSTLK
-401 EKLKEYNKLKEFLGI
+401 EKLIEYNKLKEFLGI
-416 QPLLEELTKKYFL
+416 QPLLEELTRKYFL
-429 IDTNT
+429 IDTNI

>member
-105 KKINKNN
+105 KKENKNN

-161 KYLEFIDDVIEE
+161 RYLEFIDDVIEE
-173 LKSKKLIDN
+173 LKSKKLINN

-305 FYNTLKIMVDNGV
+305 FYNTLKIM
-318 VLDKFATLATD
+318 A
-329 SFRSSEFYNTLKIM
+329 
-343 VDNGVVLDKF
+343 DNGVVLDKF

-371 KTKMI
+371 KTKTI

-391 AIKSKPSNLK
+391 AIKSSSSERIFRNSTFIRRI
-401 EKLKEYNKLKEFLGI
+401 N
-416 QPLLEELTKKYFL
+416 
-429 IDTNT
+429 
-434 EIPYN
+434 

>member
-1 MEKENILSE
+1 MEKENMLSE
-10 LRKNIQE
+10 LKKYIQE
-17 DKFIKI
+17 EKFIKI
-23 VFSDRQNGEFNKIII
+23 VFSDKKDGNFSKIII
-38 KSLSL
+38 KPLSL
-43 KNGKNIQIESFKDN
+43 KTGKNIQIESFKDN
-57 KAFHKNIELDHF
+57 KAFHKNIELNNL
-69 QEIEDILK
+69 QEIENTLK
-77 GYMENFKQILLQ
+77 EYIENFKQILLQ
-89 IENLDISFIK
+89 IENLDISFMK
-99 KKESFT
+99 KKERFI
-105 KKINKNN
+105 KKENKNN
-112 LIKNY
+112 LIKNSN
-117 IEHNKKKQ
+117 EHNKKKQ

-137 IELGLMSTEGKILKS
+137 IELGLMSAEGKILKS
-152 SYNKFRQIN
+152 SYNKFKQIN

-182 HINVLDFGCGKSYLT
+182 HINILDFGCGKSYLT

-248 DYDRAKEVDLVFSLH
+248 DYDKSKEVDLVFSLH
-263 ACNNATDYSLEKA
+263 ACNNPTDYSLEKA
-276 LSLNAKAILA
+276 LSLSAKAILA

-295 EKIQKNKNSE
+295 EKIQKSKNSD
-305 FYNTLKIMVDNGV
+305 FYNTLKIM
-318 VLDKFATLATD
+318 L
-329 SFRSSEFYNTLKIM
+329 
-343 VDNGVVLDKF
+343 DNGVVLDKF

-360 FRSLALELCGY
+360 FRSLTLELCGY

-376 EFIDMEHTPKNILIK
+376 EFIDTEHTPKNILIR
-391 AIKSKPSNLK
+391 AIKSKSSNLR
-401 EKLKEYNKLKEFLGI
+401 EKLKEYNRLKEFLGI
-416 QPLLEELTKKYFL
+416 QPLLEDLTKKYFL

>member
-1 MEKENILSE
+1 MEKENILFE
-10 LRKNIQE
+10 LIKNIQE
-17 DKFIKI
+17 DKLIKI
-23 VFSDRQNGEFNKIII
+23 VFSDRKSGDFNKVII
-38 KSLSL
+38 KPIIL
-43 KNGKNIQIESFKDN
+43 KSAKNIQIESFKDN
-57 KAFHKNIELDHF
+57 KAFHKNIDLNNLQEL
-69 QEIEDILK
+69 EDNLK
-77 GYMENFKQILLQ
+77 EYIDNFKQILLQ
-89 IENLDISFIK
+89 IEGSDISFIR
-99 KKESFT
+99 KKENFSR
-105 KKINKNN
+105 KEKESN
-112 LIKNY
+112 LIKTSN
-117 IEHNKKKQ
+117 EHNKKKQ

-137 IELGLMSTEGKILKS
+137 IELGLMSVEGKILKS
-152 SYNKFRQIN
+152 SFNKFKQIN

-173 LKSKKLIDN
+173 LKAKKLITN

-197 FALYYYLKHYRKDLS
+197 FALYYYLKNYRKDLT

-230 LAQKLNYEN
+230 LAKKLNYEN

-248 DYDRAKEVDLVFSLH
+248 DYDKSKEVDLVFSLH

-276 LSLNAKAILA
+276 LSLDAKAILA

-305 FYNTLKIMVDNGV
+305 FYNTLKIM
-318 VLDKFATLATD
+318 A
-329 SFRSSEFYNTLKIM
+329 
-343 VDNGVVLDKF
+343 DNGVVLDKF

-360 FRSLALELCGY
+360 FRSLSLELCGY

-391 AIKSKPSNLK
+391 AIKSKSSNLK
-401 EKLKEYNKLKEFLGI
+401 EKLVEYNKLKEFLGI
-416 QPLLEELTKKYFL
+416 KPLLEDLIKKYFL